1 MSRSVA
7 VILEHVGFSGATQ
20 EALEALCAHVDTY
33 ASHFLSQITSTMLLS
48 RRADSIVSDFEYALS
63 KFSLPITSIKPHLK
77 PPVAPPKIHQEFE
90 PLPAEELSTAALT
103 KLLGRELDGESDKLS
118 RPYIPKKFPAFPSKH
133 TYKWTEKESAR
144 ETDPRKIREE
154 AAKAARQGEE
164 ALRRLVK
171 VSKAGR
177 EKDVKRMAEK
187 DPKSKMRHELWEKT
201 MERLSRKRNGASKGD
216 QDDDR
221 SMVVNSESQYFRK
234 PVLKKRKAPLQME
247 G

>member
-1 MSRSVA
+1 
-7 VILEHVGFSGATQ
+7 
-20 EALEALCAHVDTY
+20 
-33 ASHFLSQITSTMLLS
+33 
-48 RRADSIVSDFEYALS
+48 
-63 KFSLPITSIKPHLK
+63 
-77 PPVAPPKIHQEFE
+77 VAPPKIQQELE
-90 PLPAEELSTAALT
+90 PLLTEELSAASLT

-118 RPYIPKKFPAFPSKH
+118 RPYIPKRFPAFPSKH

-154 AAKAARQGEE
+154 AAKSARLGEE
-164 ALRRLVK
+164 ALRRFVK

-187 DPKSKMRHELWEKT
+187 DPKSKMRHELWEKV
-201 MERLSRKRNGASKGD
+201 MENLKNRTRDNASKAD

-221 SMVVNSESQYFRK
+221 SMVVNSESQFFRK
-234 PVLKKRKAPLQME
+234 PVLKKRRAPLQTE

>member
-1 MSRSVA
+1 
-7 VILEHVGFSGATQ
+7 
-20 EALEALCAHVDTY
+20 
-33 ASHFLSQITSTMLLS
+33 MLLS
-48 RRADSIVSDFEYALS
+48 RRAITIASDFEYALY
-63 KFSLPITSIKPHLK
+63 KFCLPIASVRPHLK
-77 PPVAPPKIHQEFE
+77 PPIAPPKIDQEFE
-90 PLPAEELSTAALT
+90 SLPTDELGTETLN

-187 DPKSKMRHELWEKT
+187 DPRSKTRHELWEKT
-201 MERLSRKRNGASKGD
+201 MERLTQKRNGASKAN

-234 PVLKKRKAPLQME
+234 PVLKKRKAPLQIE